1 MTEGTK
7 PCPVCGEEIKSAAKK
22 CIHCGE
28 FIEPRGGCSGWWRAS
43 WAEIMG
49 DKTLWDFVSL
59 LIVPIAL
66 AGLVF
71 LLSILETQR
80 QNAIEDRR
88 ATAEAVTERDR
99 FQQAALQAYL
109 NAMSDLIKGGSREVE
124 WDAPTR
130 GIARAWTLTVLRQLD
145 AERKGL
151 LLRFLHDS
159 SLITREAR
167 KVALYNADLSEADLF
182 RANLRE
188 ADLRW
193 VVLRGANLE
202 GADLGGT
209 DLEGANLE
217 GADLRRAFLSAA
229 GLREANLRKAF
240 LSTADLEGTILEGAD
255 LSGADLSEA
264 NLKGAILYAAL
275 LIGAN
280 LEGADLRETR
290 YNIETIWPDSFNP
303 EEAGAVLVTDQ

>member
-1 MTEGTK
+1 
-7 PCPVCGEEIKSAAKK
+7 
-22 CIHCGE
+22 
-28 FIEPRGGCSGWWRAS
+28 
-43 WAEIMG
+43 MG

-99 FQQAALQAYL
+99 SQQAALQAYL

-202 GADLGGT
+202 GANLGGT

-290 YNIETIWPDSFNP
+290 YNTETIWPDSFNP